1 MKKCILIDVE
11 NETIEE
17 VIIGEGIQP
26 IYDVL
31 KCELFEC
38 VYIDDVNS
46 IYVDEEGLLKLT
58 MDTKF
63 FSIEGGYQP
72 YAGNGLIM
80 GTDFNTGESI
90 DTTLTLEEVKSK
102 VKFHTY
108 WEVRQMMINQ
118 SIDV

>member
-1 MKKCILIDVE
+1 MKKCILIDVK

-26 IYDVL
+26 IYDAL
-31 KCELFEC
+31 GCELFEC
-38 VYIDDVNS
+38 VYIDDINS
-46 IYVDEEGLLKLT
+46 IYVDEEGLLTLT
-58 MDTKF
+58 MDSKF

-80 GTDFNTGESI
+80 GTDGNTGESI
-90 DTTLTLEEVKSK
+90 DTTLSVEEVRSK
-102 VKFHTY
+102 VRFHTY